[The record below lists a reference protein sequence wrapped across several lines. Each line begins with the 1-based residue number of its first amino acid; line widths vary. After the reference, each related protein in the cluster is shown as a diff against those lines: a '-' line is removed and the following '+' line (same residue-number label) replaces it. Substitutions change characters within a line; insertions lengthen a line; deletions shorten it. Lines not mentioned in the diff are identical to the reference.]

1 MPRVAV
7 IGGTG
12 LYDHKVFEGARG
24 RRVRTPYGSV
34 EAVVGRLKGR
44 EVVFLPRHGKG
55 HANPPHR
62 VNYLANI
69 YALKE
74 LEVTRVIATNSVGG
88 INTGLRPGDAVIPND
103 FVDLTRGRA
112 GTFYDEEV
120 VHIDLSTPYCPEVRR
135 ALIGAAKAVLGR
147 AHEGVYAC
155 MEGPRFET
163 PAEIRMLRALG
174 CDVVGMTGCPETAL
188 ARELELCYASV
199 CTVTNYAAGLGEE
212 RLTAADVLEVV
223 RRNEENLRE
232 VLVEAIEKMPEERSC
247 GCGKALT
254 GARMK

>member
-1 MPRVAV
+1 MPRLAV

-12 LYDHKVFEGARG
+12 LYDPKVFEGAEERH
-24 RRVRTPYGSV
+24 VETPYGSV
-34 EAVVGRLKGR
+34 EAVTGRLRGR

-74 LEVTRVIATNSVGG
+74 LGVTRVIATNSVGG
-88 INTGLRPGDAVIPND
+88 INPGLRPGDVVVPHD
-103 FVDLTRGRA
+103 FVDLTRGRTS
-112 GTFYDEEV
+112 TFYDEEV
-120 VHIDLSTPYCPEVRR
+120 VHINLSTPYCPEVRE
-135 ALIGAAKAVLGR
+135 ALMGAAKAVLGR

-155 MEGPRFET
+155 TEGPRFET
-163 PAEIRMLRALG
+163 PAEIRMLRTLG
-174 CDVVGMTGCPETAL
+174 CDVVGMTGCPEAAL

-212 RLTAADVLEVV
+212 LTATDVLEVV
-223 RRNEENLRE
+223 RRNEENLRR
-232 VLVEAIEKMPEERSC
+232 VLVGAIEKMPEERSC
-247 GCGKALT
+247 GCGKALI